1 MGDKS
6 PIILTERK
14 KRRIAAAA
22 AKKEMRD
29 RFEWAIGDN
38 EADEVGSLQS
48 DDNKNHNN
56 NNNNTNNNNSNNN
69 NNLKT
74 TKDTEKSPA
83 VDWMSLST
91 QEIAQTDTQFPSDDP
106 GWWQMWKR
114 NEELE
119 KEMLELMKN

>member
-56 NNNNTNNNNSNNN
+56 NN
-69 NNLKT
+69 
-74 TKDTEKSPA
+74 
-83 VDWMSLST
+83 
-91 QEIAQTDTQFPSDDP
+91 
-106 GWWQMWKR
+106 KR
-114 NEELE
+114 AGGGVAWDHQGGRWC
-119 KEMLELMKN
+119 

>member
-48 DDNKNHNN
+48 DDN
-56 NNNNTNNNNSNNN
+56 
-69 NNLKT
+69 
-74 TKDTEKSPA
+74 
-83 VDWMSLST
+83 
-91 QEIAQTDTQFPSDDP
+91 
-106 GWWQMWKR
+106 
-114 NEELE
+114 
-119 KEMLELMKN
+119 

>member
-48 DDNKNHNN
+48 DDNKNHN
-56 NNNNTNNNNSNNN
+56 
-69 NNLKT
+69 
-74 TKDTEKSPA
+74 PA
-83 VDWMSLST
+83 IDWMSLST

-106 GWWQMWKR
+106 GWWEMLKR
-114 NEELE
+114 NQELE
-119 KEMLELMKN
+119 KEMLELMEK